1 MEKITDKKSFHH
13 YLYFLLGQQFS
24 MLGSMIVG
32 FVITWW
38 MAGNVIYLSISVFLM
53 FLPQILVTPFSG
65 VMADRWNKK
74 AIIAISDS
82 AQAILTF
89 LLFAFFL
96 MDIENIVVIL
106 TINTFRAASFAFQM
120 PAVQSLIPVM
130 VPKKNLSR
138 INGLNF
144 LSSGFIF
151 TVGPLIAASLMAFI
165 PQTEMIFLLDIITF
179 LIAMGPLLII
189 KIPKVPQ
196 TTEETVKKS
205 MFKDF
210 KTGLLAIK
218 MVPGLLAMICFAM
231 IWNFVSRPWMVLLP
245 NFIYDTHGG
254 TALNLALITTSGQ
267 VGNIVGSLITT
278 YKKTWKH
285 KIKINIIG
293 AVLYFICMIPAIL
306 APAGNFLLI
315 IIALFPGWVLFPIT
329 VSTYLAILQV
339 VVSKD
344 KIGRVMSI
352 DHMISM
358 AIAPIG
364 ALIAGPLALLL
375 GIRTLFLIAAILGI
389 IQPFLIWFFTK
400 IRQLEVIEREI
411 MMKSEEEEKVEEK
424 EVGEEEIPEPAELIQ
439 VIEPIE

>member
-1 MEKITDKKSFHH
+1 MALINKKTFRH

-38 MAGNVIYLSISVFLM
+38 MAGNVIYLSLSVALM

-65 VMADRWNKK
+65 VIADRWNKK
-74 AIIAISDS
+74 NIIAISDS
-82 AQAILTF
+82 MQAVLTF
-89 LLFAFFL
+89 FLFVVFL
-96 MDIENIVVIL
+96 MDIENIVFIL
-106 TINTFRAASFAFQM
+106 TINTLRAASFAFQY
-120 PAVQSLIPVM
+120 PTVSSLIPTM
-130 VPKKNLSR
+130 VPKDKLSR

-151 TVGPLIAASLMAFI
+151 SVGPMIAATLMFLI
-165 PQTEMIFLLDIITF
+165 PQTELIFLLDIITF
-179 LIAMGPLLII
+179 LIAIVPLVII
-189 KIPKVPQ
+189 KIPQVRQ
-196 TTEETVKKS
+196 TTEEAVKKS

-210 KTGLLAIK
+210 KTGLLTIK
-218 MVPGLLAMICFAM
+218 MVPGLMAMIIFAM
-231 IWNFVSRPWMVLLP
+231 IWNFLFRPWHVLLP

-254 TALNLALITTSGQ
+254 TALNLALLTTSSQ

-293 AVLYFICMIPAIL
+293 AAVSFICQIPAIL
-306 APAGNFLLI
+306 APTGNFI
-315 IIALFPGWVLFPIT
+315 IMIIAMFPAWVLFPIT

-358 AIAPIG
+358 AIAPIA

-375 GIRTLFLIAAILGI
+375 GIRILFLIAAILGI
-389 IQPFLIWFFTK
+389 IHPFVIWFFTK
-400 IRQLEVIEREI
+400 IRELEIIEKEI
-411 MMKSEEEEKVEEK
+411 MLKSEEEKEVEETTEAA
-424 EVGEEEIPEPAELIQ
+424 EVVH
-439 VIEPIE
+439 VIEPVE

>member
-1 MEKITDKKSFHH
+1 MEEIVSKKSFRH
-13 YLYFLLGQQFS
+13 YMYFLLGQQFS

-38 MAGNVIYLSISVFLM
+38 MAGNVIYLSLSVFLM
-53 FLPQILVTPFSG
+53 FLPQVLIPPLSG
-65 VMADRWNKK
+65 VLADRWNKK

-82 AQAILTF
+82 MQAALTF
-89 LLFAFFL
+89 LLFVFFL
-96 MDIENIVVIL
+96 MGIQNVAFIL
-106 TINTFRAASFAFQM
+106 TINTFRAASHAFQY
-120 PAVQSLIPVM
+120 PTVQSLIPTM
-130 VPKKNLSR
+130 VPKDKLSR
-138 INGLNF
+138 INGVNF

-151 TVGPLIAASLMAFI
+151 SVGPMIAASLMVFI

-179 LIAMGPLLII
+179 LIALVPLIII
-189 KIPKVPQ
+189 KIPTVQ
-196 TTEETVKKS
+196 HTTEEAVKKS

-210 KTGLLAIK
+210 KTGLLTIK
-218 MVPGLLAMICFAM
+218 LVPGLFAMICFAM
-231 IWNFVSRPWMVLLP
+231 IWNFISRPWMVLLP

-254 TALNLALITTSGQ
+254 TALNLALVTTSGQ
-267 VGNIVGSLITT
+267 IGNIVGSLITT

-293 AVLYFICMIPAIL
+293 AALYFVGMIPAIL
-306 APAGNFLLI
+306 APTGNYLLM

-339 VVSKD
+339 VVPKD

-358 AIAPIG
+358 AIAPIA
-364 ALIAGPLALLL
+364 ALISGPLALFL
-375 GIRTLFLIAAILGI
+375 GIRFLFLIAAIMGI
-389 IQPFLIWFFTK
+389 IFPFIIWSFTK
-400 IRQLEVIEREI
+400 IRQLEIIEREI
-411 MMKSEEEEKVEEK
+411 MMKSEEEIEVEEITEPTEEPT
-424 EVGEEEIPEPAELIQ
+424 EVIQ

>member
-1 MEKITDKKSFHH
+1 
-13 YLYFLLGQQFS
+13 
-24 MLGSMIVG
+24 MIVG

-38 MAGNVIYLSISVFLM
+38 MAGNVIYLSLSVALM

-65 VMADRWNKK
+65 VIADRWNKK
-74 AIIAISDS
+74 IIIAISDS
-82 AQAILTF
+82 MQAALTF
-89 LLFAFFL
+89 LLFVVFL
-96 MDIENIVVIL
+96 MDIQNIAFIL
-106 TINTFRAASFAFQM
+106 AINTLRAASFAFQY
-120 PAVQSLIPVM
+120 PTVSSLIPTM
-130 VPKKNLSR
+130 VPKDKLSR

-151 TVGPLIAASLMAFI
+151 SVGPMIAAGLMVFI

-179 LIAMGPLLII
+179 LIAMVPLLVI
-189 KIPKVPQ
+189 KIPTVHQ
-196 TTEETVKKS
+196 TTEEAVKKS

-210 KTGLLAIK
+210 KTGLLTIK
-218 MVPGLLAMICFAM
+218 MVPGLLAMIVFAM
-231 IWNFVSRPWMVLLP
+231 IWNFIHRPWHVLLP

-254 TALNLALITTSGQ
+254 TALNLAMLTTASQ
-267 VGNIVGSLITT
+267 VGNIIGSLITT

-293 AVLYFICMIPAIL
+293 AAIAFICQIPAIL
-306 APAGNFLLI
+306 APTGNFILMI
-315 IIALFPGWVLFPIT
+315 VALFPAWVLFPIT

-389 IQPFLIWFFTK
+389 IHPFIIWFFTK
-400 IRQLEVIEREI
+400 IRQLEIIEREI
-411 MMKSEEEEKVEEK
+411 MIKSEEEKEVEEITTI
-424 EVGEEEIPEPAELIQ
+424 EEITEPAEVVQ
-439 VIEPIE
+439 VIEPVE